1 LKNLRRRVMLKIRSK
16 KREGSSIGLS
26 RTICWRSK
34 DRKSKMR
41 MKSIL

>member
-1 LKNLRRRVMLKIRSK
+1 MKKLRRKVMLKIRSK

-26 RTICWRSK
+26 RMICWRFK